1 MDYNEQA
8 LYSGVVASN
17 HVDLSGPYYDM
28 LDAAVAGGSP
38 GVESAA
44 LGCPGGL
51 HLSVDLAP
59 FGLKLGVYG
68 EPQAWGIRSN
78 AVYAAVQHSYHWWA
92 VDHADP
98 AVLAWATGH
107 AIPFLSG
114 VAKFWQCYLT
124 KTPVADAPDGY
135 RYWSVGDCDGDE
147 GCNLPPQEATNPT
160 WTIAYLRR
168 LLETLPSMVIATGGT
183 VDPAWADMLTHLPP
197 TPTTTYRGVPILS
210 AYGEGAVN
218 QNATALDRQP
228 GYLHS
233 LWPGEALSPLSEP
246 NATLAAAALN
256 VFNFTPWTQDNSF
269 SWMYASAARAGVPP
283 DEVLRR
289 WRAELIPNLKTN
301 RLVAFG
307 GLCSDSLGAV
317 AFVHD
322 MLVQSQ
328 EGFLR
333 LFPAWPGNAS
343 ASFTTLRMRGALLVS
358 AAYVGRPE
366 WAGRVASRTGGTAN
380 VTVLAEAGGAVRF
393 LSPWVDAPT
402 STVRVVDATTGG
414 AVAVTWSVAPGASG
428 GPLGAFDA
436 ARASEYV
443 ISLAA

>member
-38 GVESAA
+38 GAESAA

-107 AIPFLSG
+107 AIPYLSG

-147 GCNLPPQEATNPT
+147 GCNLPPQEATNRAFNAHKAAPARCAHNCDPNDPNTQPYARSTTLNQQRRGRLPT
-160 WTIAYLRR
+160 SAASSRRCRAWCSRRAASWTPRGPTCLRTSRRRRRQRTAACPSYLR
-168 LLETLPSMVIATGGT
+168 T
-183 VDPAWADMLTHLPP
+183 
-197 TPTTTYRGVPILS
+197 
-210 AYGEGAVN
+210 
-218 QNATALDRQP
+218 
-228 GYLHS
+228 
-233 LWPGEALSPLSEP
+233 
-246 NATLAAAALN
+246 
-256 VFNFTPWTQDNSF
+256 
-269 SWMYASAARAGVPP
+269 ARA
-283 DEVLRR
+283 R
-289 WRAELIPNLKTN
+289 
-301 RLVAFG
+301 
-307 GLCSDSLGAV
+307 
-317 AFVHD
+317 
-322 MLVQSQ
+322 
-328 EGFLR
+328 
-333 LFPAWPGNAS
+333 
-343 ASFTTLRMRGALLVS
+343 
-358 AAYVGRPE
+358 
-366 WAGRVASRTGGTAN
+366 
-380 VTVLAEAGGAVRF
+380 
-393 LSPWVDAPT
+393 
-402 STVRVVDATTGG
+402 
-414 AVAVTWSVAPGASG
+414 
-428 GPLGAFDA
+428 
-436 ARASEYV
+436 
-443 ISLAA
+443 